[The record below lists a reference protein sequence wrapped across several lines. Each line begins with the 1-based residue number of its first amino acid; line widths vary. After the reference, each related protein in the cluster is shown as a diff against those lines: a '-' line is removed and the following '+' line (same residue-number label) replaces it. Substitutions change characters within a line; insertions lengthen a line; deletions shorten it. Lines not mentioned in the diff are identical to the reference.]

1 MTRTMQPP
9 PGGQP
14 TEAELTLD
22 GGPPDRP
29 RRRGLIALV
38 VGALAAV
45 LAAAVA
51 VTALTTPS
59 RTNTKVGQ
67 SGPAAEPA
75 PEPTTTTTA
84 APAAAPAAQSAP
96 VTAPSCAAAS
106 ATPPGPRFGAAVAAD
121 ATGLVVFGGRG
132 ADFQDVADT
141 WSFGCG
147 HWGTRG
153 VTAHPPAA
161 LGAAAAFDAA
171 RATTVLLAA
180 DGTTWTW
187 NGVAWSARQPAAS
200 PPKLHQPSAA
210 YDDARGRVVVY
221 GPAQSG
227 GAPQTWLWDGATWA
241 SAGSA
246 TSPSASAAGLAFDS
260 ARRQAVLFG
269 GMFSE
274 TKASDET
281 WVFDGAKW
289 ARKLPSHA
297 PPPGP
302 AVSAYD
308 PVRQRVVVLAADG
321 GTWLWDGA
329 DWAKQAVAAGPER
342 RVYSSMAWVPSMGR
356 VVLFGGKVVRTTAQ
370 STSGDEQVVN
380 DLWAWDGGAWSKL
393 G

>member
-9 PGGQP
+9 PGGDP
-14 TEAELTLD
+14 TEAELPLD
-22 GGPPDRP
+22 AGPPGRP
-29 RRRGLIALV
+29 RRRWLTALIV
-38 VGALAAV
+38 VAVVAALAAV
-45 LAAAVA
+45 AAVA
-51 VTALTTPS
+51 LTQPDKTSVSGSGGPS
-59 RTNTKVGQ
+59 GTDA
-67 SGPAAEPA
+67 PAE
-75 PEPTTTTTA
+75 EPTTTTTA
-84 APAAAPAAQSAP
+84 APAAQPSSAP

-121 ATGLVVFGGRG
+121 VTGLVVFGGRNP
-132 ADFQDVADT
+132 DFQDVTDT

-147 HWGTRG
+147 HWGARG
-153 VTAHPPAA
+153 ATAHPPAT

-180 DGTTWTW
+180 DGSTWTW
-187 NGVAWSARQPAAS
+187 SGLAWSARQPAAS
-200 PPKLHQPSAA
+200 PPKLYQPAAA
-210 YDDARGRVVVY
+210 YDDARGKVVVF
-221 GPAQSG
+221 GPAASG

-246 TSPSASAAGLAFDS
+246 GSPSGRSGAAFAFDS

-281 WVFDGAKW
+281 WVFDGAAW

-308 PVRQRVVVLAADG
+308 PLHQRVVVLAADG
-321 GTWLWDGA
+321 STWLWDGA
-329 DWAKQAVAAGPER
+329 DWAKQAVASGPER

-356 VVLFGGKVVRTTAQ
+356 AVLFGGKVVRTTAQ
-370 STSGDEQVVN
+370 SSSGDEQVVN
-380 DLWAWDGGAWSKL
+380 DLWAWDGGGWSRL